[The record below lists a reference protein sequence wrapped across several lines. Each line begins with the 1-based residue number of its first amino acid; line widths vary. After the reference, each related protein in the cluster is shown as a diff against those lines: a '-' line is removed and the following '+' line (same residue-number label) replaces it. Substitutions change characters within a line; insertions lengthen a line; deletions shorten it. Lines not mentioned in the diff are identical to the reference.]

1 MSSNVEIPPMLE
13 RLVLKPRQMVYPNG
27 RSDPLVELRN
37 FRQVPR
43 RTKDIVLVAGLG
55 EGGAN
60 DGGPR
65 VGSLPDTLASKA
77 VKRRLSR
84 PHRGFGEAPV
94 LGAGG
99 ASRRAGETP
108 SPAAALW
115 IRARVP

>member
-1 MSSNVEIPPMLE
+1 MSSSVDIPPMLE
-13 RLVLKPRQMVYPNG
+13 RLVLKSRQVVNPNG
-27 RSDPLVELRN
+27 SSDPRVELRN
-37 FRQVPR
+37 FRQVPC

-60 DGGPR
+60 DGGAR

-94 LGAGG
+94 SGAGG
-99 ASRRAGETP
+99 AGRRAGERP

-115 IRARVP
+115 IRARVL